1 MMIRR
6 LTMVAVAFAALLPIC
21 GAFAAMPEC
30 LFSMQLCATD
40 DVGNVVEVKADDMR
54 EFGESVSNGVQ
65 TLVWRGTRRLA
76 TALR

>member
-6 LTMVAVAFAALLPIC
+6 LTMVAVAFAALLPAC
-21 GAFAAMPEC
+21 GALAGMPEC
-30 LFSMQLCATD
+30 SFYMQLCDIGEVT
-40 DVGNVVEVKADDMR
+40 NVVEVKAADMR
-54 EFGESVSNGVQ
+54 EFGESESNGVQ